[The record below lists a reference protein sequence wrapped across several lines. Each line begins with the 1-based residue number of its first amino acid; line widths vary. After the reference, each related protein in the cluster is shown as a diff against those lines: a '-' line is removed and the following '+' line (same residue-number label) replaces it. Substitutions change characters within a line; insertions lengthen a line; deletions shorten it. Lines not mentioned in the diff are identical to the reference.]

1 MRKVTEKKQ
10 SGGKL
15 NIFEDDKKG
24 IFLAEPHGIINP
36 SLLREDLEQARTFAN
51 RLNKPW
57 MYVTNTEDVK
67 LVNPFNLM
75 YLKEVKKIK
84 NLQKIVIF
92 VPNPINYL
100 LIKLSSFIV
109 QPDKLITKRSH
120 FEKLIEKGS

>member
-1 MRKVTEKKQ
+1 MRKITEKKQ

-36 SLLREDLEQARTFAN
+36 SLLREDLEQARSFAN

-84 NLQKIVIF
+84 NLQRIVIF
-92 VPNPINYL
+92 VPNIINL
-100 LIKLSSFIV
+100 MLIKLASFIV
-109 QPDKLITKRSH
+109 QPDKLITERSE
-120 FEKLIEKGS
+120 FEKLIQKGS

>member
-1 MRKVTEKKQ
+1 MRKITEKRQ

-15 NIFEDDKKG
+15 NVFEDVEKG

-36 SLLREDLEQARTFAN
+36 SLLKEDLERARSFAN
-51 RLNKPW
+51 KINKPW

-84 NLQKIVIF
+84 NLQRIVIY
-92 VPNPINYL
+92 VPNFINLL
-100 LIKLSSFIV
+100 LIKLASPIV
-109 QPDKLITKRSH
+109 QPDKLITERAE
-120 FEKLIEKGS
+120 FEKLIQKGS